1 MKYSNRL
8 SWRCERDINIINNT
22 PCYELSYSFMTLRYM
37 LLSDFIPRIN
47 MSWEGKRFI
56 CCSGQNIKINMT
68 NKVICL
74 RQVADN
80 IGRIDSICPKI
91 MVWKMQILSTKV
103 KNVNG
108 LEVAIYNDIRVKSSI
123 LLSYLWIKEP
133 IFRVL

>member
-1 MKYSNRL
+1 
-8 SWRCERDINIINNT
+8 
-22 PCYELSYSFMTLRYM
+22 
-37 LLSDFIPRIN
+37 
-47 MSWEGKRFI
+47 
-56 CCSGQNIKINMT
+56 MT

-108 LEVAIYNDIRVKSSI
+108 LEVAIYNGIRVKSSI